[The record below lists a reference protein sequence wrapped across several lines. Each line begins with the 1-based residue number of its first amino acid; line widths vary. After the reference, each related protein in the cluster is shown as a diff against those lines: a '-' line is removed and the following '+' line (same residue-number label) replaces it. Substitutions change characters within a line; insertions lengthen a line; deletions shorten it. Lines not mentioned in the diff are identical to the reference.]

1 MSRAY
6 RIQVK
11 ETLKRTLKGEDRI
24 TTQLELLEVL
34 PADQMADLLKHEL
47 EKRGFKE
54 RPDGLLERKDGDV
67 TVTVDVNTGTVT
79 VQAEASEDIE
89 LQGHREGVS
98 YDDVGPNSK
107 SVKQNLQK
115 ELQKDLEKR
124 AEQRATELQGKAT
137 EKLEGHLNELQK
149 ELSQA
154 VNRVTAEALKQKAAQ
169 LGQIKELSEDPESG
183 SLTITVEV

>member
-11 ETLKRTLKGEDRI
+11 ETLKRTLKGEDKI
-24 TTQLELLEVL
+24 STELEMLEVL
-34 PADQMADLLKHEL
+34 PADQMADLLRHEL
-47 EKRGFKE
+47 EQRGFTDAC
-54 RPDGLLERKDGDV
+54 DGTVRRKDGDV
-67 TVTVDVNTGTVT
+67 TVSVDPKTGTVT
-79 VQAEASEDIE
+79 VQAEASEDVE
-89 LQGHREGVS
+89 LQGSREGIS
-98 YDDVGPNSK
+98 YDDVGPGSK

-124 AEQRATELQGKAT
+124 AEQRQSELQGKAT
-137 EKLEGHLNELQK
+137 EQLEGKLADLQK
-149 ELSQA
+149 ELGEA

-169 LGQIKELSEDPESG
+169 LGSIKEISEDPQAG